1 MHTTNYVKEESL
13 HRSEY
18 THESHHKCMY
28 TLTVTVTMYTG
39 ATVMLKKWH
48 KISALFVVV
57 VVV

>member
-1 MHTTNYVKEESL
+1 MHTTNCVKEESL
-13 HRSEY
+13 HPSEY

-28 TLTVTVTMYTG
+28 TLTVTVNMYTG

-57 VVV
+57 V